1 MDHKQKEFKTYWD
14 MYDPTIATVHHELV
28 SVERGSQVDVCGHF
42 SHMNIWYEPMHV
54 RRQKR
59 TEIRKK
65 IDREN

>member
-42 SHMNIWYEPMHV
+42 SHMSLWYGPTHV
-54 RRQKR
+54 TCRKQTEVRKR
-59 TEIRKK
+59 
-65 IDREN
+65 IDRQN